1 MLYYTFTVNSMIR
14 GYHIYKD
21 IWENPTIGEELCCE
35 REVGNPK
42 DPLAIAV
49 IKPIAGENTVIG
61 HVCTSS
67 LCSLFIRRG
76 GAIKCSINGNRRYS
90 ADLPQ
95 GGMEILCK
103 FVFSSKSIV
112 DSEKL
117 KKLVLASLSEAKV
130 LRIQKICRKKIGEM
144 CGFAKFAKLLS
155 YTVVYCNENA

>member
-1 MLYYTFTVNSMIR
+1 MTEGVLYYTFTVNSMIR

-21 IWENPTIGEELCCE
+21 IWENPTIGEELCCQ

-42 DPLAIAV
+42 DPLTVAV

-61 HVCTSS
+61 HVPRIISS

-76 GAIKCSINGNRRYS
+76 GAIKCSVDGNRRYS

-95 GGMEILCK
+95 GGMEVPCK
-103 FVFSSKSIV
+103 LVFSSKSIV

-117 KKLVLASLSEAKV
+117 KKLVLASLSEACD
-130 LRIQKICRKKIGEM
+130 QKTECE
-144 CGFAKFAKLLS
+144 
-155 YTVVYCNENA
+155 VVGPMMTE